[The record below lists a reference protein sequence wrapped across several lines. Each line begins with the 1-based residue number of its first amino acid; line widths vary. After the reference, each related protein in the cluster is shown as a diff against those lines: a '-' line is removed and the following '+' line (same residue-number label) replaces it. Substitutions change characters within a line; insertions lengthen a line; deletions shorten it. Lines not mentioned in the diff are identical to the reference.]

1 MARILVSGHVNIETT
16 LRVDG
21 FPLDYFPVT
30 YPFFGIDST
39 VAGVGFNIAKALHA
53 LGDEARLLTLVGR
66 DFAGAQVRD
75 AVAALGLD
83 PDFVRAAV
91 DQTAQSVILYDRTGR
106 RQIHTDLKD
115 IQEQA
120 YPAAAFRA
128 AARDADLLVLCN
140 INYSRAF
147 LSLGK
152 KLGKPVATD
161 VHAIADLDDAYN
173 RDFMAHADILFMSH
187 ERLPVPPDAWA
198 SAVMARYAP
207 AVLVIGL
214 GADGALLAQ
223 RDAPDVVHVPAVTT
237 RPVVNTV
244 GAGDALF
251 AAFVHAY
258 AAHGDPLAALQR
270 AVLFAGHKIGVAGA
284 AAGFLTGRELEER
297 YRALASSR

>member
-147 LSLGK
+147 LPLGK
-152 KLGKPVATD
+152 ELGKPLATD

-187 ERLPVPPDAWA
+187 ERLPVLPAAWA
-198 SAVMARYAP
+198 RDVTARYAP

-214 GADGALLAQ
+214 GAEGALLTG
-223 RDAPDVVHVPAVTT
+223 RDVPGVTVVPAVTT
-237 RPVVNTV
+237 RPVVSTV

-258 AAHGDPLAALQR
+258 AASGDPHAALQR

-297 YRALASSR
+297 YCALAAPR

>member
-1 MARILVSGHVNIETT
+1 MARILVAGHVNIETT

-30 YPFFGIDST
+30 YPFFGINST
-39 VAGVGFNIAKALHA
+39 VAGVGFNIAKALHT

-66 DFAGAQVRD
+66 DLAGAQVRD

-83 PDFVRAAV
+83 PATVRAAV
-91 DQTAQSVILYDRTGR
+91 DQTAQSVILYDPGGR

-115 IQEQA
+115 IQEQT

-128 AARDADLLVLCN
+128 AAADADLLVLCN
-140 INYSRAF
+140 INYTRAF

-152 KLGKPVATD
+152 ELGKPVATD

-198 SAVMARYAP
+198 RRSWPAMHS

-223 RDAPDVVHVPAVTT
+223 RVC
-237 RPVVNTV
+237 
-244 GAGDALF
+244 AGRGPRARGDHTPGGEHGGRGDSLF
-251 AAFVHAY
+251 AALVHAY
-258 AAHGDPLAALQR
+258 AAHGDPLAALQPPSSLPGTR
-270 AVLFAGHKIGVAGA
+270 SASPA
-284 AAGFLTGRELEER
+284 RR
-297 YRALASSR
+297 PASSPGASWRSVTALWPPR